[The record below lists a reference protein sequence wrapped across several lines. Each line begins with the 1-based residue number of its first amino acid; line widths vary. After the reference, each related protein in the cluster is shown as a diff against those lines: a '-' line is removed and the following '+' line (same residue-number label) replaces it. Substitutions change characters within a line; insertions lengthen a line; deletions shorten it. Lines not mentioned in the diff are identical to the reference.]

1 MLAELFI
8 KCKHF
13 LFRYFYLISLTKQ
26 GAMKS
31 IYIKSA
37 LYAEYHKTI
46 FFVSGRPL
54 DNTLK
59 NLQEHTKEVT
69 DYLARNGVSGYTM
82 HVTDASA
89 LTTWELAR
97 RSNPTL
103 DTQAATALQPSATLA
118 AIVDADYTRQGEP
131 IVEILATD
139 IPPHPTTE
147 ELHNHIYGLLSAI
160 IRIEKEY
167 NRYAAESTGSLR
179 YRLPDR
185 ENDEHEFIATDLLF
199 CDALALQQERQPG
212 ALLIDTNFEIRLPQ
226 YPQITIELAPLP
238 KALYILLLLHPEG
251 FALKEII
258 EYATELRNIYRTV
271 SGRQNTSVL
280 NKMLDSITDPT
291 GNPLH
296 KNLSIIRRAF
306 LSKLRSDIAERY
318 IPTHGRNTLHRIPLE
333 SNSVQLPTAILQEYR
348 RV

>member
-1 MLAELFI
+1 MR
-8 KCKHF
+8 C
-13 LFRYFYLISLTKQ
+13 
-26 GAMKS
+26 

-37 LYAEYHKTI
+37 IYAEYQKTI
-46 FFVSGRPL
+46 FCATSCPTDG
-54 DNTLK
+54 TLEK
-59 NLQEHTKEVT
+59 LRTSSNIIT
-69 DYLARNGVSGYTM
+69 DYLARNGAPGYTIY
-82 HVTDASA
+82 TADASA
-89 LTTWELAR
+89 QTPQQLTL
-97 RSNPTL
+97 RSNPALCTP
-103 DTQAATALQPSATLA
+103 TATAPQPSATLA
-118 AIVDADYTRQGEP
+118 AIVDVDYTQQEKP

-139 IPPHPTTE
+139 IPLQPTPK
-147 ELHNHIYGLLSAI
+147 ELHNCIYGLLSAI

-167 NRYAAESTGSLR
+167 NRYTAESCGNPH
-179 YRLPDR
+179 YRLP
-185 ENDEHEFIATDLLF
+185 EQESDEHEFLATDLLF
-199 CDALALQQERQPG
+199 CDTLAQQQERQPST
-212 ALLIDTNFEIRLPQ
+212 LLIDSNFEIHLPL

-258 EYATELRNIYRTV
+258 EYASELRNIYRTV

-291 GNPLH
+291 SNPLH

-318 IPTHGRNTLHRIPLE
+318 IPTHGRNKLHRIPLE
-333 SNSVQLPTAILQEYR
+333 SKMIQLPTAILQECS